1 MIKVL
6 LFHNE
11 SKLTSLKF
19 TRMSTQQAGLRLHPG
34 IIASLIFVSV
44 AAIVAAVL
52 IIRKYCFPVNEAT
65 YRYSLLRRMEDQSS
79 ALTEDEDGD
88 RGPCTV
94 GEESDED
101 LLE

>member
-1 MIKVL
+1 
-6 LFHNE
+6 
-11 SKLTSLKF
+11 
-19 TRMSTQQAGLRLHPG
+19 MSAQQAGLRLHPG
-34 IIASLIFVSV
+34 IIASVIFVSV
-44 AAIVAAVL
+44 AAVVAAVL

-65 YRYSLLRRMEDQSS
+65 YRYSVLRRMEVQGS
-79 ALTEDEDGD
+79 AVTEEDGD

>member
-1 MIKVL
+1 
-6 LFHNE
+6 
-11 SKLTSLKF
+11 
-19 TRMSTQQAGLRLHPG
+19 MSEQQAGLRLHPG
-34 IIASLIFVSV
+34 IIASVIFVSV
-44 AAIVAAVL
+44 AAVAAAVL

-65 YRYSLLRRMEDQSS
+65 YRYSLLKRMEDQHS
-79 ALTEDEDGD
+79 AEEDGD

>member
-1 MIKVL
+1 
-6 LFHNE
+6 
-11 SKLTSLKF
+11 
-19 TRMSTQQAGLRLHPG
+19 MSAEQAGLRLHPG
-34 IIASLIFVSV
+34 IIASVIFVAV

-65 YRYSLLRRMEDQSS
+65 YRYSLLRRLEDQGS
-79 ALTEDEDGD
+79 AVTEEDGD

>member
-1 MIKVL
+1 
-6 LFHNE
+6 
-11 SKLTSLKF
+11 
-19 TRMSTQQAGLRLHPG
+19 MSATKQAGLRLHPG
-34 IIASLIFVSV
+34 IIASVIFVSV
-44 AAIVAAVL
+44 VAIAAAVL

-65 YRYSLLRRMEDQSS
+65 YRYSLLRRMEDQGS
-79 ALTEDEDGD
+79 TVTDEDGD